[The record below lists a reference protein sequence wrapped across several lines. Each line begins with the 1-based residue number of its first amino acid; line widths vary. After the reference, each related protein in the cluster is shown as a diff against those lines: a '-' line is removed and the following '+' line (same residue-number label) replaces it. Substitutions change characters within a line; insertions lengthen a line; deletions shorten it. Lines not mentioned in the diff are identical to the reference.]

1 MFALFNLSSKWTF
14 NVQDL
19 LTLWGVLEQVLHD
32 SVSTVIISF
41 TFSSLFKTLDLEQL
55 TWNNLTSFQKFKL
68 NFSCTFLRL
77 LLKQDLDKNSQI
89 KPEDQL

>member
-19 LTLWGVLEQVLHD
+19 LTLGECWNKFIMIQSQQLSFLSHFQVCSRLW
-32 SVSTVIISF
+32 
-41 TFSSLFKTLDLEQL
+41 
-55 TWNNLTSFQKFKL
+55 TWNNLTSFQKFKPEL

-77 LLKQDLDKNSQI
+77 KQDLDKRSQI
-89 KPEDQL
+89 KDQL